1 MNKDNIGAL
10 IFIIIIVIFVSF
22 IIYSINKEDNT
33 LSNTLQFYNNCD
45 ESDFGKLNDVFM
57 FNVCQLK
64 QIVNWTKESN
74 TSGGWFLFMGGFS
87 GSSSEIENFNYYT
100 YVKDKTGG
108 IYFMKIPA
116 EKTRIY
122 QDSTNNKVVICAQSC
137 YKNNT
142 LRNEI
147 ADADTYQWFN
157 IHIPEGTII
166 QKIDKVD
173 IDNFIEKKE
182 KR

>member
-10 IFIIIIVIFVSF
+10 IFIIIICIFVAF
-22 IIYSINKEDNT
+22 IIYSINKEDHT
-33 LSNTLQFYNNCD
+33 PSNILQFYNNCD
-45 ESDFGKLNDVFM
+45 ENDFDKYNDVFL

-74 TSGGWFLFMGGFS
+74 ISGGWFLFMGGFS

-122 QDSTNNKVVICAQSC
+122 QDSAHDEVVICAQSN

-142 LRNEI
+142 SRNEI
-147 ADADTYQWFN
+147 ADVDTYQWFN

-173 IDNFIEKKE
+173 IDNFAKE
-182 KR
+182 KVGK